1 MTDAPR
7 GLFGSVR
14 SLAAHALEL
23 LQNRVEL
30 LLTEI
35 EEEKERLLRT
45 LALGAAAFLLLGA
58 GLIFLSIFLTVLF
71 WDEHRLLVLGLLSAF
86 FLGTG
91 LLALWGARRQTRRK
105 SRLLGSSLGELT
117 RDRAALQTPPQ
128 P

>member
-1 MTDAPR
+1 MTDTPR
-7 GLFGSVR
+7 GLFSSVR

-45 LALGAAAFLLLGA
+45 LALGAAAFFLLGA
-58 GLIFLSIFLTVLF
+58 GLIYLSIFLTVLF
-71 WDEHRLLVLGLLSAF
+71 WDEHRLLVLGLLTAF

-91 LLALWGARRQTRRK
+91 LLALWGARRQARRK

-117 RDRAALQTPPQ
+117 RDRAALQTPP